1 MSFPDLAAVVCPPEA
16 LERSEK
22 TPPSLSAVYV
32 LPSACS
38 GLPTRARQES
48 RSQLLSSTM
57 GKKVARPHPDPEPAL
72 QLTAACAERAG

>member
-38 GLPTRARQES
+38 GLPTRARQEGA
-48 RSQLLSSTM
+48 QLLSSTM
-57 GKKVARPHPDPEPAL
+57 GKKVARPDPDPEPAL
-72 QLTAACAERAG
+72 QLTAACVERAG